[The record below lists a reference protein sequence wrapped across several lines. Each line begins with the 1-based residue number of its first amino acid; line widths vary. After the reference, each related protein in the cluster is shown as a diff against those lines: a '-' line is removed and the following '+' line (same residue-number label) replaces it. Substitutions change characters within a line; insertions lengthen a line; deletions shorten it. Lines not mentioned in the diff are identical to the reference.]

1 MQGKEKNIQK
11 LAGEFIKQKS
21 DKSFRD
27 LFERLKP
34 GILNHCFL
42 IVKDPSLAEDAFLNT
57 MSKIWQK
64 IDQYNDE
71 RGNFSTWCYN
81 IARNETLLLM
91 KEEKKYN
98 ARTSLEME
106 FFSSNNEIGDVGG
119 TYNMEEDQSN
129 SFFNETNKF
138 DEIYGSVIEEIEN
151 LPDLYKNIMID
162 REINNMKYKDIAE
175 KYDLKKRSVA
185 TRIRRARNK
194 ITKNVGPESVEIITG
209 KSRCKTNNS
218 ASKLPSEKL

>member
-1 MQGKEKNIQK
+1 MQNKEKNIQK
-11 LAGEFIKQKS
+11 LAGEFIELRN
-21 DKSFRD
+21 DKSFKN
-27 LFERLKP
+27 LFDRLKP

-91 KEEKKYN
+91 KEEKKYY

-106 FFSSNNEIGDVGG
+106 FFSSNNEIGDIGG
-119 TYNMEEDQSN
+119 AYNMEEDQSN
-129 SFFNETNKF
+129 SFFNETSKF
-138 DEIYGSVIEEIEN
+138 DEIYESVINEIEG

-175 KYDLKKRSVA
+175 KYELKKRSVA

-194 ITKNVGPESVEIITG
+194 ITKNIGNEAAEVITG
-209 KSRCKTNNS
+209 RSRNREKNVCK
-218 ASKLPSEKL
+218 

>member
-1 MQGKEKNIQK
+1 
-11 LAGEFIKQKS
+11 
-21 DKSFRD
+21 
-27 LFERLKP
+27 
-34 GILNHCFL
+34 
-42 IVKDPSLAEDAFLNT
+42 
-57 MSKIWQK
+57 
-64 IDQYNDE
+64 
-71 RGNFSTWCYN
+71 
-81 IARNETLLLM
+81 
-91 KEEKKYN
+91 
-98 ARTSLEME
+98 ME

-129 SFFNETNKF
+129 SFFNETSKF

-194 ITKNVGPESVEIITG
+194 ITKNVGSESVEIITG
-209 KSRCKTNNS
+209 KSRCKTNNTS
-218 ASKLPSEKL
+218 SRLSSEKL

>member
-1 MQGKEKNIQK
+1 
-11 LAGEFIKQKS
+11 
-21 DKSFRD
+21 
-27 LFERLKP
+27 
-34 GILNHCFL
+34 
-42 IVKDPSLAEDAFLNT
+42 

-64 IDQYNDE
+64 IEQYNDE

-91 KEEKKYN
+91 KEEKKYY

-106 FFSSNNEIGDVGG
+106 FFSSNNELGDMGG
-119 TYNMEEDQSN
+119 SYNMEEDQSN
-129 SFFNETNKF
+129 SFFNETSKF
-138 DEIYGSVIEEIEN
+138 EEIYESVINEIEG

-194 ITKNVGPESVEIITG
+194 ITKNIGNEAVEVITG
-209 KSRCKTNNS
+209 KARNKVKKE
-218 ASKLPSEKL
+218 A

>member
-11 LAGEFIKQKS
+11 LASEFIRLKS
-21 DKSFRD
+21 DRSFKN

-106 FFSSNNEIGDVGG
+106 FFSSNNEIGDIGG
-119 TYNMEEDQSN
+119 IYSMEEDQSN
-129 SFFNETNKF
+129 SFFNETSKF
-138 DEIYGSVIEEIEN
+138 EEIYESVIGEIEG

-194 ITKNVGPESVEIITG
+194 ITKNIGTESVEVITG
-209 KSRCKTNNS
+209 KGRNKCK
-218 ASKLPSEKL
+218 K